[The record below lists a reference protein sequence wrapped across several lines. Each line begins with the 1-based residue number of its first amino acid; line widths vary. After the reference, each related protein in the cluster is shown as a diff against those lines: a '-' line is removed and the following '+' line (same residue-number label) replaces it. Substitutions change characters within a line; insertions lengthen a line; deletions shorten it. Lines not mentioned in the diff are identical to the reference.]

1 MAVPNGYKPR
11 IVDGVIERFLRV
23 FGGVQING
31 AKWCG
36 KTWTARAHAKSEVSL
51 DDDAILES
59 ARIDKNILL
68 YGDCPHLID
77 EWQLL
82 PEVRDAVRREIDKR
96 ASEPGQFILTGS
108 STPPVETYA
117 HSGAGR
123 IVNLTMRPMSLCE
136 QGISDGT
143 VSLRALFAGEFLT
156 GRAENNSLQGIAQWV
171 CRGGWPAAVD
181 LPIEDALL
189 ISRSYMQSFITDN
202 SLRYGISQERFR
214 RFLGSLARNNGAA
227 ASMRTLSADTD
238 QAVPF
243 AGGSHTAKG
252 KQSVASVQSRQG
264 KRTKELAQGT
274 IANYLDRTQ
283 NQYLI
288 EMLGGWAPALKAKE
302 RLRSTPKRYFV
313 DPSLVVAML
322 NLNPQRLIGEIQH
335 LGILF
340 ENLCLRDLRI
350 YAGGVELGTEPSMYY
365 YRDNNGL
372 EADVIIELSDGR
384 WGAVE
389 IKLGM
394 NKADEA
400 AESLLKLRQIVRANP
415 QSQLPDPSFLMVLVG
430 VGQYALQRSDGV
442 CIVPVNLL
450 GP

>member
-1 MAVPNGYKPR
+1 MIVPDGYRPR
-11 IVDGVIERFLRV
+11 IVDGAVERFLRV

-36 KTWTARAHAKSEVSL
+36 KTWTARAHAMSEVSL
-51 DDDAILES
+51 DDEGILES
-59 ARIDKNILL
+59 ARIDKSILL

-108 STPPVETYA
+108 SAPPIDAYV

-123 IVNLTMRPMSLCE
+123 IASITMRPMSLYE
-136 QGISDGT
+136 QGISAGA
-143 VSLRALFAGEFLT
+143 VSLRALFAGEFT
-156 GRAENNSLQGIAQWV
+156 GEHGANASLPDIARWV
-171 CRGGWPAAVD
+171 CRGGWPAVVD
-181 LPIEDALL
+181 VPIDDALL
-189 ISRSYMQSFITDN
+189 VSRSYMQSFIVDT

-227 ASMRTLSADTD
+227 ASMSTLSADTH
-238 QAVPF
+238 QAIPLGEASQAANVNRS
-243 AGGSHTAKG
+243 G
-252 KQSVASVQSRQG
+252 VAEQPRTN

-274 IANYLDRTQ
+274 ITNYLELAQ
-283 NQYLI
+283 NQYVI
-288 EMLGGWAPALKAKE
+288 ELLGGWAPALKAKE
-302 RLRSTPKRYFV
+302 RLRSRPKRYFV
-313 DPSLVVAML
+313 DPSLAAAML
-322 NLNPQRLIGEIQH
+322 NLHPQRLIGQTQH

-340 ENLCLRDLRI
+340 ENLCLRDVRI
-350 YAGGVELGTEPSMYY
+350 YASGIEWGMEPNLYY

-372 EADVIIELSDGR
+372 EADVIIELPDGR
-384 WGAVE
+384 WGAIE

-394 NKADEA
+394 NKAEEA
-400 AESLLKLRQIVRANP
+400 AKSLLKLRHIVQANP

-430 VGQYALQRSDGV
+430 VGNYALQRPDGV
-442 CIVPVNLL
+442 YVVPINLL

>member
-1 MAVPNGYKPR
+1 
-11 IVDGVIERFLRV
+11 
-23 FGGVQING
+23 
-31 AKWCG
+31 
-36 KTWTARAHAKSEVSL
+36 
-51 DDDAILES
+51 
-59 ARIDKNILL
+59 
-68 YGDCPHLID
+68 
-77 EWQLL
+77 
-82 PEVRDAVRREIDKR
+82 
-96 ASEPGQFILTGS
+96 
-108 STPPVETYA
+108 
-117 HSGAGR
+117 
-123 IVNLTMRPMSLCE
+123 
-136 QGISDGT
+136 
-143 VSLRALFAGEFLT
+143 
-156 GRAENNSLQGIAQWV
+156 
-171 CRGGWPAAVD
+171 
-181 LPIEDALL
+181 
-189 ISRSYMQSFITDN
+189 MQSFITDN